1 MERENNAIKFRFHSG
16 SLEESMATC
25 VEVMTYQELFDL
37 INDSWDSYLDRIV
50 GLEMDYYTYDD
61 RIGWETY
68 IVIAVTYN
76 GIKIPIGFANGKLHS

>member
-1 MERENNAIKFRFHSG
+1 MEGQNNSIKFRFHRG

-37 INDSWDSYLDRIV
+37 INDSWDSYTNRIV
-50 GLEMDYYTYDD
+50 GIELDYYTYDD

-68 IVIAVTYN
+68 IVIAVTVD
-76 GIKIPIGFANGKLHS
+76 GLKFPIGFTNGKLHC